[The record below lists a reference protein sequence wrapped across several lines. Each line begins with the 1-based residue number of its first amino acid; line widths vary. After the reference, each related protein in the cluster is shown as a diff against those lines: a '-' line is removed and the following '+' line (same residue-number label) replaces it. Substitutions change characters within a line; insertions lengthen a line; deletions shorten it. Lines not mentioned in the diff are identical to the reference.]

1 MFETPVFL
9 IWNRLFT
16 AGLPGGFHEHFMY
29 NLM

>member
-1 MFETPVFL
+1 MFEAPVFL